1 MSKENGLDGE
11 INTEQG
17 VTSAVSH
24 SAKVESKEGSTKVV
38 PYYKIFS
45 FADSTDILLIALGT
59 IAAVGN
65 GITVPLM
72 PVLLGNIVN
81 AFGESTNMKQVV
93 DEVSKV
99 FQNFI
104 SRLT

>member
-1 MSKENGLDGE
+1 MSEENDLDEE

-17 VTSAVSH
+17 TTSAVSL
-24 SAKVESKEGSTKVV
+24 SAEVELQEDSKKEESTKVV
-38 PYYKIFS
+38 PYYKLFS
-45 FADSTDILLIALGT
+45 FADSMDILLIALGT

-72 PVLLGNIVN
+72 PVLLGNIIN
-81 AFGESTNMKQVV
+81 AFGESTNTKQVV

-99 FQNFI
+99 F
-104 SRLT
+104 

>member
-1 MSKENGLDGE
+1 MSEENDLDEE

-17 VTSAVSH
+17 TTSAVSL
-24 SAKVESKEGSTKVV
+24 SAEVELQEDSKKEESTKVV
-38 PYYKIFS
+38 PYYKLFS
-45 FADSTDILLIALGT
+45 FADSIDILLIALGT

-72 PVLLGNIVN
+72 PVLLGNIIN
-81 AFGESTNMKQVV
+81 AFGESTNTKQVV

-99 FQNFI
+99 F
-104 SRLT
+104 

>member
-1 MSKENGLDGE
+1 MSEENDLDEE

-17 VTSAVSH
+17 TTSAVSL
-24 SAKVESKEGSTKVV
+24 SAEVELQGDSKKEESTKVV
-38 PYYKIFS
+38 PYYKLFS
-45 FADSTDILLIALGT
+45 FADSMDILLIALGT

-72 PVLLGNIVN
+72 PVLLGNIIN
-81 AFGESTNMKQVV
+81 AFGESTNTKQVV

-99 FQNFI
+99 F
-104 SRLT
+104 

>member
-1 MSKENGLDGE
+1 MSEENDLDEE

-17 VTSAVSH
+17 TTSAVSL
-24 SAKVESKEGSTKVV
+24 SAEVELQEDSKKEESTKVV
-38 PYYKIFS
+38 PYYKLFS
-45 FADSTDILLIALGT
+45 FADSIDILLIALGT

-72 PVLLGNIVN
+72 PVLLGNIIN

-93 DEVSKV
+93 NEVSKV
-99 FQNFI
+99 F
-104 SRLT
+104 

>member
-1 MSKENGLDGE
+1 MSEENDLDEE

-17 VTSAVSH
+17 TTSAVSL
-24 SAKVESKEGSTKVV
+24 SAEVELQEDSKKEESTKVV
-38 PYYKIFS
+38 PYYKLFS
-45 FADSTDILLIALGT
+45 FADSIDILLIALGT

-72 PVLLGNIVN
+72 PVLLGNIIN
-81 AFGESTNMKQVV
+81 AFGESRNTKQVV

-99 FQNFI
+99 F
-104 SRLT
+104 